1 MPTIENY
8 ATINYTSGGVAV
20 TKVSNLAEIQLE
32 SSVAF
37 TKSTLG
43 TTYSDSSIVTYIL
56 TITNTSSSPIN
67 NVVIT
72 DDLGSFT
79 EGTLELTP
87 LSYLAPAQL
96 FINGQ
101 NASGQ
106 LTVDASATEQ
116 VVFSFPTLA
125 AGATANI
132 LYRAV
137 INEYAPLCD
146 TASITNTAS
155 LTSDSE
161 CANSTAS
168 TTITAA
174 LAADVSVFKQMSPN
188 PVVCGETVTYSIRV
202 YNYGNI
208 PAENIQLVDAFDPA
222 PTNITVSLDGVILP
236 ATAYTYE
243 NGVLTIPSA
252 EGSETVVAAAT
263 CSRDATTGVVSVTPG
278 MIEYVITGT
287 I

>member
-56 TITNTSSSPIN
+56 TITNTSSSAIN

-101 NASGQ
+101 NCIYGGIFAVFYPDNTIAVIFHKFFQ
-106 LTVDASATEQ
+106 KSATFLHF
-116 VVFSFPTLA
+116 FS
-125 AGATANI
+125 
-132 LYRAV
+132 Y
-137 INEYAPLCD
+137 Y
-146 TASITNTAS
+146 
-155 LTSDSE
+155 
-161 CANSTAS
+161 
-168 TTITAA
+168 
-174 LAADVSVFKQMSPN
+174 
-188 PVVCGETVTYSIRV
+188 
-202 YNYGNI
+202 
-208 PAENIQLVDAFDPA
+208 
-222 PTNITVSLDGVILP
+222 
-236 ATAYTYE
+236 YTE
-243 NGVLTIPSA
+243 LF
-252 EGSETVVAAAT
+252 
-263 CSRDATTGVVSVTPG
+263 
-278 MIEYVITGT
+278 
-287 I
+287 

>member
-1 MPTIENY
+1 MPTIENF

-32 SSVAF
+32 SSVTF
-37 TKSTLG
+37 TKNSLG
-43 TTYSDSSIVTYIL
+43 TTYGDSSIVTYIL
-56 TITNTSSSPIN
+56 TISNTSSSALN
-67 NVVIT
+67 NITVT
-72 DDLGSFT
+72 DDLGTFT

-87 LSYLAPAQL
+87 LTYTAPAQL
-96 FINGQ
+96 LINGQ

-132 LYRAV
+132 IYRAT
-137 INEYAPLCD
+137 INEFAPLCG
-146 TASITNTAS
+146 TAFITNTAT

-161 CANSTAS
+161 CANTSAS
-168 TTITAA
+168 STITAE

-188 PVVCGETVTYSIRV
+188 PVVCGDTVTYTIRV

-208 PAENIQLVDAFDPA
+208 PAENIQLIDAFDPA
-222 PTNITVSLDGVILP
+222 PTNITVSLDGVVLNE
-236 ATAYTYE
+236 TAYTYE
-243 NGVLTIPSA
+243 NGVLTIPSG
-252 EGSETVVAAAT
+252 EGSDTVVAAAT
-263 CSRDATTGVVSVTPG
+263 CTRDEITGIVSVTPG